1 MDFKQGS
8 DCWFTFLMITQ
19 ATVWKD
25 YKTIKDNHNT

>member
-8 DCWFTFLMITQ
+8 DWFTFLMITQ